1 MHRPTQV
8 VFYSLVGVSI
18 VQSKRT
24 RICYFQHQFGEERP
38 WRDSSKGK
46 ILYVDVGRSFRAV
59 FLLLLHTEKASL
71 YCHSHPTNRSYY
83 SRKAGGF
90 PPSMAVKK
98 NKFMEEWN
106 GKREIT
112 EKTFTV
118 DFDGAPILVLYLM
131 IIPYGIYT
139 WTRSEFLSGG
149 DRRYKEIV

>member
-1 MHRPTQV
+1 
-8 VFYSLVGVSI
+8 
-18 VQSKRT
+18 
-24 RICYFQHQFGEERP
+24 
-38 WRDSSKGK
+38 
-46 ILYVDVGRSFRAV
+46 
-59 FLLLLHTEKASL
+59 
-71 YCHSHPTNRSYY
+71 
-83 SRKAGGF
+83 
-90 PPSMAVKK
+90 MAVKK